1 MSVDDFISL
10 VQGEV
15 LPAWAHALYNALQQP
30 GHDIITIKNYY
41 SEWRQRLFQP
51 WPNVDSGRTSYHN
64 LRLDSLVCRYFYVG
78 LSMIQATLESNVQ
91 LLDVLRPP
99 HPKVCNYKI
108 SLMNQS
114 KERVTSDGHQ
124 PRDTNIRVC
133 RTKYGCNRTEASF
146 QSVVEAFANQNN
158 ITFYPKTGSNSM
170 IDGKPVYLFGN
181 HQVYV
186 DTNVL
191 YTLRESKWQPIA
203 LEQLLSCS

>member
-1 MSVDDFISL
+1 
-10 VQGEV
+10 
-15 LPAWAHALYNALQQP
+15 
-30 GHDIITIKNYY
+30 
-41 SEWRQRLFQP
+41 
-51 WPNVDSGRTSYHN
+51 
-64 LRLDSLVCRYFYVG
+64 
-78 LSMIQATLESNVQ
+78 MIQAALESNVQ
-91 LLDVLRPP
+91 LFDVLRPP

-124 PRDTNIRVC
+124 PRDTNIRV
-133 RTKYGCNRTEASF
+133 TEASF
-146 QSVVEAFANQNN
+146 QSVVETFANQNN

-186 DTNVL
+186 DKNVL

>member
-1 MSVDDFISL
+1 MPCNNPATTLSRSRNITLSGDKDFFNRGQMLIA
-10 VQGEV
+10 VV
-15 LPAWAHALYNALQQP
+15 PHIMTFAWIIWFA
-30 GHDIITIKNYY
+30 DIFYA
-41 SEWRQRLFQP
+41 
-51 WPNVDSGRTSYHN
+51 G
-64 LRLDSLVCRYFYVG
+64 LR
-78 LSMIQATLESNVQ
+78 MIQATLESNVQ
-91 LLDVLRPP
+91 LFDVLRPP
-99 HPKVCNYKI
+99 LPEVCNYKI

-133 RTKYGCNRTEASF
+133 RTEASF
-146 QSVVEAFANQNN
+146 QSVVETFANQNN

-186 DTNVL
+186 DKNVL